1 MMIKLLFMSFGHFQI
16 VKTIY
21 SLSFKFYK
29 VIIYIIN
36 ILVKQLSNLH
46 LIIYH
51 IDNKYFIIKTQ

>member
-1 MMIKLLFMSFGHFQI
+1 MSFGHFQI